1 MQDIY
6 EYLRYTANLIAAS
19 EFGNQLV
26 LKGGSVLISKL
37 IECNR
42 LDLYRLTTDL
52 DIHCDK
58 KEVWIAFYTNIEN
71 ILNNNDRNY
80 IYRVEKRRS
89 EIKGLETSDSLR
101 FSLNDSGTIVNF
113 KIDMNIKSNR
123 IITVECSPILN
134 MNTYD
139 ALTMLSD
146 KIVAVSSDKIYRRI
160 KDLYDITVF
169 ASLLSDFSNVKT
181 HFVLYSSILFAKNA
195 TLAPFI

>member
-1 MQDIY
+1 MVERNFSLCYDGVVEKQKGSNAMQDIY

-26 LKGGSVLISKL
+26 LKGGSVLIYKL

-80 IYRVEKRRS
+80 IYKI
-89 EIKGLETSDSLR
+89 EI
-101 FSLNDSGTIVNF
+101 
-113 KIDMNIKSNR
+113 
-123 IITVECSPILN
+123 
-134 MNTYD
+134 
-139 ALTMLSD
+139 
-146 KIVAVSSDKIYRRI
+146 
-160 KDLYDITVF
+160 
-169 ASLLSDFSNVKT
+169 
-181 HFVLYSSILFAKNA
+181 
-195 TLAPFI
+195 